1 MVFNLLNNLTRPRNS
16 ATKATSL
23 GAPNAQ
29 RGIVGSSGSNGVS
42 PYGREV
48 GRGAGFQI
56 YDPAAAIKTDFYSR
70 QALNFINAATNELS
84 VPYTEQ
90 QLLGAYMTSVYMFSA
105 LRRVANL
112 ISRVKVVSEI
122 NEDGKWV
129 RAPETVR
136 INQIF
141 ANEGGEVLSRMWLNY
156 AVYGATAVF
165 KTKTRR
171 SIFEE
176 QAGRPIYDYK
186 DGAVAGLY
194 VIDKPMWDL
203 DEDVSYGKIRGM
215 YVNQYNISDD
225 VLGSRNYI
233 DRREF
238 VYVTDWNPENPN
250 RGKSIVAVAIHEA
263 VANAAI
269 AQWMS
274 EYFTRGA
281 MPFIMVSMEDDP
293 AMMSDADLRKIKRQF
308 EEYWQ
313 GIGSSLR
320 SIFFDR
326 KVNVQQVGI
335 SADEVAAPDLNDT
348 ALEGIAAA
356 VGLDRELVVTPS
368 GGSQERHDA
377 LVMRAWNDTVKP
389 MAEKFLV
396 AYNKDLGLPPN
407 MRLTLDLSD
416 ISELEADR
424 QEKSDTEMGIYEGG
438 LQHYN
443 ETRQRLKMPPVEE
456 FERWYQYD
464 GKPMPIEQIVR
475 AAQVPPQGVIDYATT
490 LWDGNL
496 AKRSEVLALIGR
508 ELPPDARDGYKYD
521 IEESFDFV
529 TGLWEQD
536 LLTRSQVLGFI
547 GYTMPASADDGY
559 RSELERGKDF
569 GDFVTG
575 LWSDNLLTR
584 SQALGLLNM
593 GLTVPE
599 NAPDGY
605 ADEIGDRRQ
614 NVLDLWGENLMTKK
628 NAMQKL
634 GILDK
639 ENQFN
644 DGFKDDL
651 DARYDREQEKKS
663 SVLDYWDKN
672 LLTRNDV
679 VDILQLPKPE
689 KAQNGFIDEVAAQ
702 LEQADKDR
710 ENLVGL
716 WGENLLRKSDILKGL
731 GYTLPEDVQDGY
743 QQELDIINE
752 ALANQKSTALTTPP
766 DDGSGGDGGDGGDG
780 GSGGSGGSG
789 SQPDFNFR
797 SLPQDYDP
805 EPVAYRPTGWNPYP
819 PSLNR
824 DGVSSR
830 TAKVTTP
837 NLPTVVPVDGDVRYT
852 RPDDED
858 DWIEL
863 MEDYGY
869 TPNATP
875 SELLDEFDELL
886 PPSQMQVYND
896 AFPTQGR
903 QNREMDT
910 SYLDE
915 ADDLLAYSLTPDQR
929 EDIEE
934 AVIDELLYGFLDESI
949 LDTPDDEEPDERAII
964 AEAFSNALLE
974 PADTSHPYYASSDQ
988 NDQQSLYDAVDD
1000 NINEIYL
1007 QLTGTY
1013 PKGDILKADA
1023 LSKANPFYVSF
1034 KLANSSE
1041 IIAIQDQLKSAV
1053 GETSVDYVEPQLFHI
1068 TVAYAYDMTDA
1079 DVESV
1084 MGLMPKLLKSMALK
1098 VGPVSCFD
1106 NEDSKVIKLEVE
1118 DSEELQRLQQ
1128 GVISAFNAK
1137 GIALSEHT
1145 NHDLYH
1151 PHITLAYANPD
1162 LDFKELDI
1170 HTVVRPISLDFSR
1183 DNYAVIK
1190 EVPLPDHQEYWD
1202 ADKDF
1207 MMPREKYEDSAHLN
1221 KSDRE
1226 NWKQTLKEP
1235 LHTIM
1240 TSPIPSSLKDALSE
1254 YHYTPQAINAAIIE
1268 MDKGSFDNDSA
1279 WINGENPLAK
1289 YLETR
1294 TVKLGGKSYQKTAL
1308 DELRAWKKVA
1318 IRNGIV
1324 RARRFENVVI
1334 DADLAGKIRSALDDV
1349 DTSDAEAIRSVF
1361 DAAEYAVTNRG
1372 VKRVNRDALDRW
1384 ASKAKSDNFFFD
1396 KDEDI
1401 SDDEEADND

>member
-1 MVFNLLNNLTRPRNS
+1 MVFNILNNITRSRNT
-16 ATKATSL
+16 ATKASSL
-23 GAPNAQ
+23 GAPNAKTPN
-29 RGIVGSSGSNGVS
+29 V
-42 PYGREV
+42 PFGREV
-48 GRGAGFQI
+48 ARGSGFQI
-56 YDPAAAIKTDFYSR
+56 IDPAASIKTDFYSR
-70 QALNFINAATNELS
+70 QALNFINAATNEMS

-90 QLLGAYMTSVYMFSA
+90 QLLGAYLTSVYMFSA

-112 ISRVKVVSEI
+112 ISRVKVIAEI

-141 ANEGGEVLSRMWLNY
+141 SNEGAEVLSRMWLNY
-156 AVYGATAVF
+156 AVYGAAAVF

-326 KVNVQQVGI
+326 KVNVEQVGI
-335 SADEVAAPDLNDT
+335 SADEVGAPDLNDT

-377 LVMRAWNDTVKP
+377 LIMRAWNDTVKP

-396 AYNKDLGLPPN
+396 AFNKDLGLPPN

-424 QEKSDTEMGIYEGG
+424 QDKSDTEMGIYEGG
-438 LQHYN
+438 LQDYN
-443 ETRQRLKMPPVEE
+443 ETRQRLKMTPVAE
-456 FERWYQYD
+456 FDRWYQYD
-464 GKPMPIEQIVR
+464 GKPMPIEQIVKS
-475 AAQVPPQGVIDYATT
+475 AQVPPQSVVDYATT

-496 AKRSEVLALIGR
+496 AKRSEVLALVGR
-508 ELPPDARDGYKYD
+508 QLPADARDGYKYD

-547 GYTMPASADDGY
+547 GYTMPSNADDGY

-569 GDFVTG
+569 GDFITG

-584 SQALGLLNM
+584 SQALSLLNM
-593 GLTVPE
+593 GLSVPE

-614 NVLDLWGENLMTKK
+614 NVLDLWGENLMTRKE
-628 NAMQKL
+628 AMQKL
-634 GILDK
+634 GILNEQLK
-639 ENQFN
+639 FN

-651 DARYDREQEKKS
+651 DAMYDREQEGKS
-663 SVLDYWDKN
+663 SILDYWDKN

-679 VDILQLPKPE
+679 LDMLKLPKE
-689 KAQNGFIDEVAAQ
+689 AQSGNGFIDEIAAQ

-710 ENLVGL
+710 ENLIGL
-716 WGENLLRKSDILKGL
+716 WGENLLRKSDILSGL
-731 GYTLPEDVQDGY
+731 GYSLPKGVQDGY

-752 ALANQKSTALTTPP
+752 ALAEKLSGELTATEE
-766 DDGSGGDGGDGGDG
+766 DGGGDGGGGENG
-780 GSGGSGGSG
+780 
-789 SQPDFNFR
+789 QFR
-797 SLPQDYDP
+797 SITDDYDP
-805 EPVAYRPTGWNPYP
+805 SPIPYRPAGWNPFP
-819 PSLNR
+819 PSMHRGGN
-824 DGVSSR
+824 SSNPAR
-830 TAKVTTP
+830 TTKVTTP
-837 NLPTVVPVDGDVRYT
+837 NLPTSVPIDGDVRYT

-863 MEDYGY
+863 MGDYGY
-869 TPNATP
+869 TPNAKP

-896 AFPTQGR
+896 PFPTQGR
-903 QNREMDT
+903 QNREDDID
-910 SYLDE
+910 YLDE
-915 ADDLLAYSLTPDQR
+915 DDDLLAFSLTPDRR

-934 AVIDELLYGFLDESI
+934 AVMDELLYGFLDESI
-949 LDTPDDEEPDERAII
+949 LRTGDDEEPDERAII

-974 PADTSHPYYASSDQ
+974 PADTSHPYYASSNQ
-988 NDQQSLYDAVDD
+988 NDQQSLYESVQD
-1000 NINEIYL
+1000 NINTIYQ

-1013 PKGDILKADA
+1013 PKNDIMQGDA
-1023 LSKANPFYVSF
+1023 LPKANPLYASLNLSGNADVT
-1034 KLANSSE
+1034 K
-1041 IIAIQDQLKSAV
+1041 IQDGMKVAFEGQPI
-1053 GETSVDYVEPQLFHI
+1053 DYVDPSLFHI
-1068 TVAYAYDMTDA
+1068 TLAYAYDVNDA
-1079 DVESV
+1079 DVNNIIA
-1084 MGLMPKLLKSMALK
+1084 LIPKLLSAITLK
-1098 VGPVSCFD
+1098 VGPITTLENDEGKAIV
-1106 NEDSKVIKLEVE
+1106 VEVE
-1118 DSEELQRLQQ
+1118 DSTELSRLQQ
-1128 GVISAFNAK
+1128 GIIAAFNAK
-1137 GIALSEHT
+1137 GVAISKHT
-1145 NHDLYH
+1145 NLDNYR
-1151 PHITLAYANPD
+1151 PHITLAYASS
-1162 LDFKELDI
+1162 DFQFEGMDV
-1170 HTVVRPISLDFSR
+1170 HTVVRPTSIYFSR
-1183 DNYAVIK
+1183 DGYAIVN
-1190 EVPLPDHQEYWD
+1190 ETQLPEHNEYWD
-1202 ADKDF
+1202 TSKSE
-1207 MMPREKYEDSAHLN
+1207 MLPREKYEDSAHLN
-1221 KSDRE
+1221 KVYRE
-1226 NWKQTLKEP
+1226 GWKQTLKEP

-1240 TSPIPSSLKDALSE
+1240 TSSVPSALKDALSE
-1254 YHYTPQAINAAIIE
+1254 YNYSQQALNAAAIE
-1268 MDKGSFDNDSA
+1268 IDKGSFDNDSA
-1279 WINGENPLAK
+1279 WANGENPIAK
-1289 YLETR
+1289 YLEVK
-1294 TVKLGGKSYQKTAL
+1294 TVKLGGKSFQKTAL

-1318 IRNGIV
+1318 LRNGLI
-1324 RARRFENVVI
+1324 RAMRFENVVI
-1334 DADLAGKIRSALDDV
+1334 DAELSAKIRSALSE
-1349 DTSDAEAIRSVF
+1349 TQSSDIDAIRSVF
-1361 DAAEYAVTNRG
+1361 DAAEYAVTNRS
-1372 VKRVNRDALDRW
+1372 VKRVTRESLERW
-1384 ASKAKSDNFFFD
+1384 AAKFTRDKFHFD

-1401 SDDEEADND
+1401 PDGEEADND